1 METVFRI
8 LQIEDDEFDRISFR
22 RSLRA
27 ANINAEVST
36 AEDDKSAL
44 DFLSRQEFD
53 CIFLDYLLPGTDGLS
68 LLKQI
73 REKDSFTP
81 IVVVTSQ
88 GDQNLAVEMMKAGA
102 MDYITKKQL
111 TPDGLSQTI
120 RNIIRIHEYEKQ
132 RRSDQEALM
141 LSQTRLTEAQRIA
154 HIGNWEFSCSTFDI
168 YWSDEVY
175 RIFSVDKELFQP
187 SYRKALA
194 AIHPEDR
201 RKIHAAIR
209 EAKPSGRFNFDFR
222 IKKENGE
229 YLFAFSQGHVVYF
242 PDGKVRNII
251 GTVQDV
257 TKWKTV
263 ESELR
268 KNKILAEESMK
279 VKEQFLANMSHE
291 IRTPMNGIIGL
302 SSLLLNS
309 ELNQEQKEYVGAI
322 KASGDNL
329 LVIINDI
336 LDFSKLEAGKMTFEK
351 ASFNLKETIKFILD
365 ILKPKAIQKGL
376 LLESIVDNSL
386 PEFIVGDSVRLNQIL
401 MNLIGNAIKFT
412 EQGSVALKVN
422 ILRDEN
428 DELELEFL
436 VRDTGIGIPD
446 DKKNSIFESF
456 TQASNNTTRK
466 FGGTGLGLTIT
477 KKLVE
482 LQGGQ
487 IWVDSKLNEG
497 SVFGFNLNFLK
508 KSSRTIASDE
518 HILQENSIEMLK
530 GLRVLLVED
539 NPINQLVAK
548 KVLDL
553 AGCKLTSAEN
563 GRIAIEKLHAGSYD
577 IILMDIQMP
586 EMDGYQATEYIR
598 HRMEYPTRDIPILAL
613 TASALNGESKRCF
626 EAGMNDYISKPF
638 NTQALYAKMATLVR
652 KKIND
657 SENMKLVNEN
667 GMAGTRLCNL
677 DYLYKLSEG
686 SSEFVS
692 EMLHMFISQVPGA
705 IQEMKLAYPE
715 KDWMKIKSIAH
726 RLKPSPG
733 FIGVQELSGVFQSIE
748 KNSSEIID
756 ATLVEEMILK
766 AERLTDRVVK
776 ELEEE
781 LVKLQR
787 QDAKAA

>member
-1 METVFRI
+1 MENVFRI
-8 LQIEDDEFDRISFR
+8 LQIEDDEFDRLSFR

-27 ANINAEVST
+27 ANINAEVCT
-36 AEDDKSAL
+36 AEDDKTAL
-44 DFLSRQEFD
+44 ALLKKQEFD

-73 REKDSFTP
+73 RQTDNFTP

-102 MDYITKKQL
+102 MDYITKKLL

-120 RNIIRIHEYEKQ
+120 RNIIRIQESEKQ
-132 RRSDQEALM
+132 RKETEEALM
-141 LSQTRLTEAQRIA
+141 ISQARLMEAQRIA
-154 HIGNWEFSCSTFDI
+154 HIGNWEFFCTSFDI

-175 RIFSVDKELFQP
+175 NIFSVDKDTFVA
-187 SYRKALA
+187 SYRKALE

-201 RKIHAAIR
+201 RKIHASIR

-222 IKKENGE
+222 IIKPNGE
-229 YLFAFSQGHVVYF
+229 YLFAYSQGHVVYES
-242 PDGKVRNII
+242 DGKIKKII

-268 KNKILAEESMK
+268 RNKILAEESVK

-302 SSLLLNS
+302 SSLMLNS
-309 ELNQEQKEYVGAI
+309 EMNQEQREYVSAI

-351 ASFNLKETIKFILD
+351 ASFNLKETIKFILE
-365 ILKPKAIQKGL
+365 ILKPKAIQKGI
-376 LLESIVDNSL
+376 LLESIVDSSL
-386 PEFIVGDSVRLNQIL
+386 PEFIVGDSVRLSQIL

-422 ILRDEN
+422 ILNEGTEDM
-428 DELELEFL
+428 ELEFL
-436 VRDTGIGIPD
+436 VRDTGIGIPE
-446 DKKNSIFESF
+446 DKKDSIFESF

-482 LQGGQ
+482 LQDGK
-487 IWVDSKLNEG
+487 IWVDSRINEG
-497 SVFGFNLNFLK
+497 SVFGFSLK
-508 KSSRTIASDE
+508 FFRKTSKREGGEGHLDAAD
-518 HILQENSIEMLK
+518 SIEFLK
-530 GLRVLLVED
+530 GLKVLLVED

-548 KVLDL
+548 KVLDNV
-553 AGCKLTSAEN
+553 GCKVVSAEN
-563 GRIAIEKLHAGSYD
+563 GRIAIEKLHAGTYD

-598 HRMEYPTRDIPILAL
+598 HRMEYPKRDIPILAL

-626 EAGMNDYISKPF
+626 EAGMNDYISKPY
-638 NTQALYAKMATLVR
+638 NSNSLYAKMASLVR
-652 KKIND
+652 KKQIEND
-657 SENMKLVNEN
+657 AMKILDESGESVL
-667 GMAGTRLCNL
+667 RLCNL
-677 DYLYKLSEG
+677 DYLYQLSDG
-686 SSEFVS
+686 SPDFVL
-692 EMLHMFISQVPGA
+692 EMIQMFVSQVPPA
-705 IQEMKLAYPE
+705 IQEMKLAFPE
-715 KDWMKIKSIAH
+715 KDWVKIKNIAH

-733 FIGVQELSGVFQSIE
+733 FIGVQEMSGIFQSIE
-748 KNSSEIID
+748 KNSSDIINE
-756 ATLVEEMILK
+756 AIIEEMIIK
-766 AERLTDRVVK
+766 AEKMTDRVVK

-781 LVKLQR
+781 LTRLR
-787 QDAKAA
+787 HAKAA

>member
-1 METVFRI
+1 MENIFRI
-8 LQIEDDEFDRISFR
+8 LQIEDDEFDRLSFR

-27 ANINAEVST
+27 ANINAEVCT
-36 AEDDKSAL
+36 AEDDKTAL
-44 DFLSRQEFD
+44 ALLKKQEFD

-73 REKDSFTP
+73 RQTDNFTP

-102 MDYITKKQL
+102 MDYITKKLL

-120 RNIIRIHEYEKQ
+120 RNIIRLHDSEKQ
-132 RRSDQEALM
+132 WKEAEEALL
-141 LSQTRLTEAQRIA
+141 LSQTRLMEAQRIA
-154 HIGNWEFSCSTFDI
+154 HIGNWELMCSPFDI

-175 RIFSVDKELFQP
+175 SIFSVDKESFVA
-187 SYRKALA
+187 SYRKALE

-201 RKIHAAIR
+201 RKIHASIR
-209 EAKPSGRFNFDFR
+209 EAQPSGRFNFDFR
-222 IKKENGE
+222 IIKPNGE
-229 YLFAFSQGHVVYF
+229 YLFAYSQGHVVYES
-242 PDGKVRNII
+242 DGKIKKII

-302 SSLLLNS
+302 SSLMLNS
-309 ELNQEQKEYVGAI
+309 ELNQEQREYVSAI

-336 LDFSKLEAGKMTFEK
+336 LDFSKLESGKMTFEK

-365 ILKPKAIQKGL
+365 ILRPKAIQKGI
-376 LLESIVDNSL
+376 LLESIVDSSL

-422 ILRDEN
+422 IIKEGTD
-428 DELELEFL
+428 DLELEFQ

-446 DKKNSIFESF
+446 DKKDSIFESF

-482 LQGGQ
+482 LQDGK

-497 SVFGFNLNFLK
+497 SVFCFSLKFLK
-508 KSSRTIASDE
+508 KASKKEGGDLHLDSAE
-518 HILQENSIEMLK
+518 SIEFLK
-530 GLRVLLVED
+530 GLSVLLVED

-548 KVLDL
+548 KVLDNV
-553 AGCKLTSAEN
+553 GCKVVSAEN
-563 GRIAIEKLHAGSYD
+563 GRIAIEKLHAGNYD

-598 HRMEYPTRDIPILAL
+598 HRMDYPKRDIPILAL

-626 EAGMNDYISKPF
+626 EAGMNDYISKPY
-638 NTQALYAKMATLVR
+638 NSQSLYAKMAALVR
-652 KKIND
+652 KKQIEND
-657 SENMKLVNEN
+657 NMKIVNES
-667 GMAGTRLCNL
+667 GEEVLRLCNL
-677 DYLYKLSEG
+677 DYLFKLSDG
-686 SSEFVS
+686 SPEFVM
-692 EMLHMFISQVPGA
+692 EMVQMFVTQVPPA
-705 IQEMKLAYPE
+705 IQEMKLAFPE
-715 KDWMKIKSIAH
+715 KDWNKIKYIAN

-733 FIGVQELSGVFQSIE
+733 FIGAQELSGTFQSIE
-748 KNSSEIID
+748 KNSSEIINEQI
-756 ATLVEEMILK
+756 VEEMIIK
-766 AERLTDRVVK
+766 AEKMTDRVVK

-781 LVKLQR
+781 LIKLRHGQ
-787 QDAKAA
+787 AKAA